1 MTKKAQVLML
11 SLWILAIL
19 SVLAVGIGHRVSMSL
34 RLSRYQRDKLK
45 GLYLANA
52 GLKLAIAELEKD
64 TNDYDALL
72 ESWADNEEVFKRIV
86 LDDEQAE
93 FATVSYVT
101 TDENNSPK
109 TIYGVADEE
118 RKLNINTAPKEL
130 LVELLEKKGVV
141 NFLEIA
147 NNICAWRGDTGPDI
161 IIPDY
166 QDLGYTNKGKAFVN
180 IAELM
185 LVKDIDGSTYSELK
199 SIVTVYGGNAG
210 SNINTST
217 LEVLEIICIWAGT
230 RLRKEGKGI
239 TDIQAKS
246 LALKINDC
254 RDGFDNMLGTQDDT
268 PFTDVSQIITKL
280 NEFKELSSEE
290 RELINKIM
298 NDPQARFKVKSENFL
313 IEVIGNA
320 GTIKSKISSV
330 YSGQDAKNILY
341 WHES

>member
-1 MTKKAQVLML
+1 MNRKAQVLIL

-34 RLSRYQRDKLK
+34 RLTRYNRDKIK
-45 GLYLANA
+45 ALYLANA

-118 RKLNINTAPKEL
+118 RKLNINTASKDL
-130 LVELLEKKGVV
+130 LLSLFEECAIEDFPGKVNNLLIWLG
-141 NFLEIA
+141 A
-147 NNICAWRGDTGPDI
+147 MPDEDKI
-161 IIPDY
+161 Y
-166 QDLGYTNKGKAFVN
+166 ENLGYFCKAAKLSN
-180 IAELM
+180 IEELK
-185 LVKDIDGSTYSELK
+185 LVKDITDQDYKKLK
-199 SIVTVYGGNAG
+199 DLITVYGDKEGKI
-210 SNINTST
+210 NINTVSIKALNIFTYGIGRALST
-217 LEVLEIICIWAGT
+217 PVDKNFAYSVASKITA
-230 RLRKEGKGI
+230 LRNTKGFFTNS
-239 TDIQAKS
+239 TDIDIEPTGEEETNIFEQ
-246 LALKINDC
+246 LK
-254 RDGFDNMLGTQDDT
+254 
-268 PFTDVSQIITKL
+268 
-280 NEFKELSSEE
+280 
-290 RELINKIM
+290 NKII
-298 NDPQARFKVKSENFL
+298 FKSENFL
-313 IEVIGNA
+313 IEVTGNA

-341 WHES
+341 WHER